1 MKKRGPDYQNYVT
14 HNFENKVSVM
24 LHSRLSIIDKKK
36 ISNQPMEDGNG
47 ILSFNGEI
55 YNYLEI
61 KKIQILINLRLILTL
76 RYCSNIFQKIE
87 IYLKMI

>member
-36 ISNQPMEDGNG
+36 YQ
-47 ILSFNGEI
+47 
-55 YNYLEI
+55 
-61 KKIQILINLRLILTL
+61 INLWKMEMVFCHLTVKFT
-76 RYCSNIFQKIE
+76 II
-87 IYLKMI
+87 